1 MEPMLFYFLIIN
13 LVLLTSTMIYLHYKK
28 RHHNSLDTGNFF
40 GEKTLAINKEYHKQT
55 KGTNK
60 DYGQIQIELE
70 ERAEYTDPNRQ
81 TKVIFTW
88 NGHDW
93 DAYEVLGVP
102 MGSTN
107 EEVKL
112 AYEAALA
119 RVDEKSQ
126 KIIEKAYKSI
136 AQKVG

>member
-1 MEPMLFYFLIIN
+1 MVYLKYKRKQQNQLEGQHLSDEPSLSIN
-13 LVLLTSTMIYLHYKK
+13 
-28 RHHNSLDTGNFF
+28 RD
-40 GEKTLAINKEYHKQT
+40 YHKQT

-60 DYGQIQIELE
+60 DYSQIQMDIDNRLE
-70 ERAEYTDPNRQ
+70 YPDSHRQ
-81 TKVIFTW
+81 SKVIFTW

-102 MGSTN
+102 MGSTQ
-107 EEVKL
+107 EEIKL
-112 AYEAALA
+112 AYEAALN

-126 KIIEKAYKSI
+126 KIIEKAYRSI